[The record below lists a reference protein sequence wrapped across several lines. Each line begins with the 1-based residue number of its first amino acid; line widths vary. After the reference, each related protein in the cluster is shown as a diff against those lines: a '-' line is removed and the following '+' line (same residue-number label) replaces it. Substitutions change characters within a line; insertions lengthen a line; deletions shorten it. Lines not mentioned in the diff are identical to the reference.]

1 MVPVRE
7 KFGKK
12 KVLEPVP
19 EKFGPGKSTSI
30 GTGTIWHWYRKIPG
44 NLVPVSENSREFSS
58 FWVVPILVPEQIGPE
73 KVLVPVT
80 ETFGPGKR

>member
-30 GTGTIWHWYRKIPG
+30 GTGTIWYWYRKIPG
-44 NLVPVSENSREFSS
+44 NFSLFGWYRYWYRNKLV
-58 FWVVPILVPEQIGPE
+58 QK

-80 ETFGPGKR
+80 EKFGPGKR